1 MCYIAKMLFMAQE
14 QLVVQI
20 KCIMVRVLK
29 IYWKIYF
36 CVSRFAKKHKI
47 ELRIK
52 QYDEIKH
59 DIICGY
65 YKIRPHFRVGAKHF
79 WEGTVY
85 FRDRTVKGA
94 MMMLNAKF
102 QSISQRCQ
110 RSSYYD
116 FFQIRLYTLR

>member
-1 MCYIAKMLFMAQE
+1 MVSLRVFFSSYFMLHNHAIIHGTKT
-14 QLVVQI
+14 LVVQI

-36 CVSRFAKKHKI
+36 CISRFAKKHKI

-102 QSISQRCQ
+102 QSISQH
-110 RSSYYD
+110 
-116 FFQIRLYTLR
+116 ITK